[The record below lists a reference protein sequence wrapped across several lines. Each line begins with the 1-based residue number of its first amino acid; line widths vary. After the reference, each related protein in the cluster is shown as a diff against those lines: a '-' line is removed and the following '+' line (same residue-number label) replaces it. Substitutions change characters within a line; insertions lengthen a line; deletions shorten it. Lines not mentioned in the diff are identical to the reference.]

1 MANQAGPVCRLCRRE
16 GAKLYLKG
24 AKCVT
29 NCTFDKRSGLLP
41 GQHGL
46 ARRRKA
52 SDYGIQL
59 RAKQKARRIY
69 GVLETQFRHYFERA
83 EGAEGVTG
91 TVLLQQLERRLDN
104 IVYRLGLASSRR
116 EARQLVSHRHFKVN
130 GRALNI
136 ASAQLRPG
144 DVVEV
149 RERSRKMLV
158 LENAQ
163 QLVSGPVGPGVADPR
178 RRGAAGARSHVYPS
192 AMRWNN
198 KSKSS
203 SSWSTTRDDHAPRRD
218 RRNVPVPC

>member
-59 RAKQKARRIY
+59 RAKQKAKRIY
-69 GVLETQFRHYFERA
+69 GVLETQFRHYFERS

-104 IVYRLGLASSRR
+104 VVYRLGLASSRR

-149 RERSRKMLV
+149 RERMRVRGDEVGRATRQNLV
-158 LENAQ
+158 RDRGRRPVRALAKDPAAQ
-163 QLVSGPVGPGVADPR
+163 ALRILRSDHVF
-178 RRGAAGARSHVYPS
+178 RRGR
-192 AMRWNN
+192 
-198 KSKSS
+198 
-203 SSWSTTRDDHAPRRD
+203 
-218 RRNVPVPC
+218 

>member
-1 MANQAGPVCRLCRRE
+1 MANYSGPVCRFCRRE

-24 AKCVT
+24 ERCYTPKCAIERRA
-29 NCTFDKRSGLLP
+29 FAPGMHGQARKR
-41 GQHGL
+41 
-46 ARRRKA
+46 KT
-52 SDYGIQL
+52 SDYGLQL

-104 IVYRLGLASSRR
+104 VVYRLGLASSRR

-130 GRALNI
+130 GRSLNI

-163 QLVSGPVGPGVADPR
+163 QLVSGRSVPEWLTLD
-178 RRGAAGARSHVYPS
+178 AAALKGTV
-192 AMRWNN
+192 
-198 KSKSS
+198 
-203 SSWSTTRDDHAPRRD
+203 TRLPERHEMEQQIEEQLIVEYYSR
-218 RRNVPVPC
+218 